1 MMNLRELVDHIHRG
15 PAALELFE
23 PLPFRRRTLFNPCD
37 FNTFLQALQF
47 SETIR
52 CVKSGTLFN
61 PCDFNTFLQA
71 LQFSETIRCVKSGTQ
86 LRIFQAA
93 SILFHIMKVL
103 QVT

>member
-52 CVKSGTLFN
+52 CVKSGT
-61 PCDFNTFLQA
+61 
-71 LQFSETIRCVKSGTQ
+71 Q